1 MSLTTTPRT
10 HIVIDPANVVEPE
23 APSYSPLPLSDPSNI
38 TLNTDSYNT
47 SGTFIELANIAI
59 SIDPIEESE

>member
-1 MSLTTTPRT
+1 MALTTTPRT
-10 HIVIDPANVVEPE
+10 ITIIDPADVVEPE
-23 APSYSPLPLSDPSNI
+23 GPSYSPASESDPSNI

-59 SIDPIEESE
+59 AIDPIEES